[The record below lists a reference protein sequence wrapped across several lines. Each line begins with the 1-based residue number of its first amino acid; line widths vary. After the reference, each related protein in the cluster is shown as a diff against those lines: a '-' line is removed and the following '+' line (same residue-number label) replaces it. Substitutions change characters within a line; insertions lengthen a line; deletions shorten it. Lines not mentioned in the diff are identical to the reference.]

1 MATAINRILV
11 DVDTQVDFC
20 EPQGALFVSGA
31 PAVMDACRALV
42 RHAHKARTLVVGSV
56 DSHAFNAWEFNTN
69 LTDGKPGP
77 FPPHCVKG
85 TPGWLKVQGTT
96 MDRAYFVPNARHDV
110 AAPDGWN
117 ALYFEKEVYSLFAN
131 PMAEPVLRMLAAR
144 SSARP
149 VFTVFGVATDYCV
162 KAACEGLLKLGVG
175 DVELVTDAIA
185 AVVPADGEK
194 TCQALLASG
203 VRMVRTSDIVG

>member
-1 MATAINRILV
+1 MNKVNRIFV

-20 EPQGALFVSGA
+20 EPQGALFVAEA
-31 PAVMDACRALV
+31 PAVMEACRALV
-42 RHAHKARTLVVGSV
+42 RVAQKRGELIVGSV

-69 LTDGKPGP
+69 VTDGKPGP

-85 TPGWLKVQGTT
+85 TPGWLKVAGTT
-96 MDRAYFVPNARHDV
+96 GDKAYFVPNVIHDV
-110 AAPDGWN
+110 KPPQGTT

-131 PMAEPVLRMLAAR
+131 PNAETTLRKLAAER
-144 SSARP
+144 GRP
-149 VFTVFGVATDYCV
+149 TFTVFGVATDYCV
-162 KAACEGLLKLGVG
+162 KAACEGLLQLGVG

-194 TCQALLASG
+194 TIRALQEQG
-203 VRMVRTSDIVG
+203 VRLVKAGDVVG

>member
-1 MATAINRILV
+1 MKRIFV

-20 EPQGALFVSGA
+20 EPHGALFVAGA

-42 RHAHKARTLVVGSV
+42 RVAAQRGELIVGSV

-85 TPGWLKVQGTT
+85 TPGWLKVPGTLA
-96 MDRAYFVPNARHDV
+96 DNAWFVPNVPHDV
-110 AAPDGWN
+110 KPPPGTR

-131 PMAEPVLRMLAAR
+131 PTAEPTLRQLVAGQG
-144 SSARP
+144 P
-149 VFTVFGVATDYCV
+149 VVFTVRSR
-162 KAACEGLLKLGVG
+162 KAG
-175 DVELVTDAIA
+175 T
-185 AVVPADGEK
+185 VPA
-194 TCQALLASG
+194 ALREGHAGLAQG
-203 VRMVRTSDIVG
+203 AGDPGGQRLVRPQRSPRRETATRHARAVL

>member
-1 MATAINRILV
+1 MTTRRIFV

-42 RHAHKARTLVVGSV
+42 RKAQRTQSFMVGSV

-85 TPGWLKVQGTT
+85 TRGRLKVEGTLG
-96 MDRAYFVPNARHDV
+96 DKFSFVPNARHDV
-110 AAPDGWN
+110 AMPSGCQG
-117 ALYFEKEVYSLFAN
+117 LYFEKEVYSLFAN
-131 PMAEPVLRMLAAR
+131 PMAESVLRQLAGQGV
-144 SSARP
+144 RP

-162 KAACEGLLKLGVG
+162 KAACEGLLKLAVG
-175 DVELVTDAIA
+175 DVQLVTDAVA
-185 AVVPADGEK
+185 AVVPADGDKVMADLKAQGVALVK
-194 TCQALLASG
+194 TADVAG
-203 VRMVRTSDIVG
+203 